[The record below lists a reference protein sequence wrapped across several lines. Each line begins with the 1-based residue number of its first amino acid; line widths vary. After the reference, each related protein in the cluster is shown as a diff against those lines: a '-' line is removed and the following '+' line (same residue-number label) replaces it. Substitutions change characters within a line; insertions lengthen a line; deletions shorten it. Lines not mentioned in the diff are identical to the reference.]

1 VLCEQGGVSPLT
13 FRWRCAGQTGMM
25 ADLPLKENSMPFEL
39 RQTRA
44 IPGIQ
49 ATFEEYEHETGL
61 RHVHVRRQDNERG
74 FMLVFPTPPG
84 NDRGIPHILEHLA
97 LAGSERYPIR
107 NPFFSM
113 LRRSTASFIN
123 AMTGET
129 FTMYPFATTNENDYW
144 NLMAV
149 YSDATFF
156 PNLDR
161 LDFMQEGWRDTI
173 DENGKLAVAGVV
185 YNEMLGALNARDAR
199 LEIEVDRLWSA
210 GQPNAFVSGGE
221 PLAIPSLSHEELKQF
236 HAEHYHPSRAVLLT
250 YGNFDAVEVQARF
263 QEMVIARRQWEKFP
277 AIVPV
282 PRQAPATKSAIVSVP
297 QEGDGNE
304 HSLTFLWQIDN
315 AAPVDRLL
323 VSAMNNLAL
332 SQGGPLNA
340 LLESSD
346 FCRAGHVAFSNE
358 DDHAVLRIE
367 LHGLAP
373 EDIERGHALVKQ
385 ALAAA
390 IAEDH
395 STQQVEATLRDFEFN
410 ERNPG
415 GKMFGMPFGIA
426 KLYITGRNILAGRDG
441 ITAFDNSATLDQLHE
456 QLRVPGAVARWLDQN
471 INRPADLC
479 IHGEPDPEFSERYA
493 AQLVA
498 VAKSHEDALTP
509 ERREQIIRDGKALVD
524 RQAAPSDLSCL
535 PGLVV
540 EDLSLSPREVL
551 PLEFIAGNATAPAE
565 LGVKVPANGQ
575 VYLGVSLDISK
586 VPVEDFRWV
595 DLLVD
600 LSASLGA
607 GHMEWAEAT
616 RWRELSAVGASSSV
630 HVVQT
635 ARNQDVF
642 GLEAVFETV
651 GLQRDIPAM
660 SQVMKGMIYDTRLD
674 ERERIK
680 QVLGNALDQ
689 SSQELSQKGNEWTVL
704 EMSRPL
710 SPIHSFR
717 ADLAGRQS
725 HAWLASVCEK
735 LDDPA
740 REDEVFQALERAK
753 QHLASAPLVVRAACE
768 DPSVPIAVMRNV
780 FSGRAGWEEPQGSQ
794 AVRYEVSQP
803 RDIALAGKTSVQ
815 YMHQAWKVP
824 PMVEKDTGHLAV
836 LSQVLSMDCL
846 HSAVRERGGAYG
858 SAAKYDN
865 SASFSMM
872 SYRDPRLSGTLS
884 DFTIAT
890 QWVQTDAVNQD
901 MVNSAIIAVCR
912 ALDAPTSLATAAQ
925 ESWAMLRSGVSY
937 EDRSRFRQEVLGANV
952 EQVRAAA
959 SKLFAANPLVRAG
972 FIGESL
978 VDEAREVGLS
988 VEPLSPTQSLENPS
1002 MSSPRLR

>member
-1 VLCEQGGVSPLT
+1 MFWWLWHTCAVMMTDLT
-13 FRWRCAGQTGMM
+13 HN
-25 ADLPLKENSMPFEL
+25 ENSMPFEL

-44 IPGIQ
+44 IPGIE

-61 RHVHVRRQDNERG
+61 HHAHVHRQDNERG

-84 NDRGIPHILEHLA
+84 NDRGIPHILEHLS

-161 LDFMQEGWRDTI
+161 LDFMQEGWRNTI
-173 DENGKLAVAGVV
+173 DENGNVGVAGVV

-199 LEIEVDRLWSA
+199 LEIEVDRLWSS

-250 YGNFDAVEVQARF
+250 YGNFDANEVQSRF
-263 QEMVIARRQWEKFP
+263 QEMVIARREWEKFP

-282 PRQAPATKSAIVSVP
+282 PRQVPATKSAVVSVP
-297 QEGDGNE
+297 QEGEGNE
-304 HSLTFLWQIDN
+304 HSLTFLWQLDN
-315 AAPVDRLL
+315 SDPVERMR
-323 VSAMNNLAL
+323 VSAMNNLVMG
-332 SQGGPLNA
+332 QGSPLTA
-340 LLESSD
+340 LLESSG
-346 FCRAGHVAFSNE
+346 FCRPGQVGFSNE

-373 EDIERGHALVKQ
+373 EDIERGHELIRQ
-385 ALAAA
+385 AIAAA

-395 STQQVEATLRDFEFN
+395 SHQQVEATLRDFEFN

-426 KLYITGRNILAGRDG
+426 KLYIAGRNILAGRDG
-441 ITAFDNSATLDQLHE
+441 IAAFDNSAILDQLHE
-456 QLRVPGAVARWLDQN
+456 QLRVPGAVSRWLVKNVD
-471 INRPADLC
+471 RPADLC
-479 IHGEPDPEFSERYA
+479 IHGEPDPEFSQRYA
-493 AQLVA
+493 TRLAA
-498 VAKSHEDALTP
+498 VAQSHEETMTP
-509 ERREQIIRDGKALVD
+509 DRRNQIIADNKALVE
-524 RQAAPSDLSCL
+524 RQATPSDLSCL

-540 EDLSLSPREVL
+540 ADLSLAPRKVL
-551 PLEFIAGNATAPAE
+551 PLDFVPGNVNTPAE
-565 LGVKVPANGQ
+565 LGVKLPSNGQ

-586 VPVEDFRWV
+586 VPVEDFPWV

-600 LSASLGA
+600 LSESLGA
-607 GHMEWAEAT
+607 GNMDWTEAT
-616 RWRELSAVGASSSV
+616 RWREMSAVAASSAV
-630 HVVQT
+630 HIMHTV
-635 ARNQDVF
+635 RNQEKF

-660 SQVMKGMIYDTRLD
+660 CQVMKSMIYDTRLD
-674 ERERIK
+674 EHDRIR

-689 SSQELSQKGNEWTVL
+689 SNQDLSQKGNEWTVL
-704 EMSRPL
+704 EMSKPL
-710 SPIHSFR
+710 SPVHSFR
-717 ADLAGRQS
+717 ANAAGRQS

-735 LDDPA
+735 LNDPS
-740 REDEVFQALERAK
+740 RENEVFQALERAK
-753 QHLASAPLVVRAACE
+753 QHLAIAPLVIRAACE
-768 DPSVPIAVMRNV
+768 DPSVPIAVMQNV
-780 FSGRAGWEEPQGSQ
+780 FAGRPGWEAPQGSQ
-794 AVRYEVSQP
+794 AMQYEVSAP
-803 RDIALAGKTSVQ
+803 RDIAFAGKTSVQ
-815 YMHQAWKVP
+815 YMHQVWKAP
-824 PMVEKDTGHLAV
+824 SMVEENTGHLAV
-836 LSQVLSMDCL
+836 LSQVLSMDYL

-865 SASFSMM
+865 NASFSVM

-884 DFTIAT
+884 DFAIAT
-890 QWVQTDAVNQD
+890 QWVQSDAVNQD
-901 MVNSAIIAVCR
+901 MVNAAIIAVCR
-912 ALDAPTSLATAAQ
+912 TLDAPTSLASAAQ
-925 ESWAMLRSGVSY
+925 ESWSMLRNGISY
-937 EDRSRFRQEVLGANV
+937 EDRARFRSEVLNANV
-952 EQVRAAA
+952 EHVRAAA
-959 SKLFAANPLVRAG
+959 TKLFATNPLVRAG
-972 FIGESL
+972 FIGEAL
-978 VDEAREVGLS
+978 IEEARSVGLD
-988 VEPLSPTQSLENPS
+988 VQPLSPHQTLETPS
-1002 MSSPRLR
+1002 MSSRRPR

>member
-1 VLCEQGGVSPLT
+1 
-13 FRWRCAGQTGMM
+13 
-25 ADLPLKENSMPFEL
+25 MPFEL
-39 RQTRA
+39 RQSRA
-44 IPGIQ
+44 VPGIQ

-61 RHVHVRRQDNERG
+61 RHAHVRRQDNERG

-173 DENGKLAVAGVV
+173 DESGKLSVAGVV

-250 YGNFDAVEVQARF
+250 YGNFDAIEAQARI
-263 QEMVIARRQWEKFP
+263 QEMVLSRREWEKFP
-277 AIVPV
+277 PIVPV
-282 PRQAPATKSAIVSVP
+282 PRQAPATKLAVVSVP
-297 QEGDGNE
+297 QEGEGNE
-304 HSLTFLWQIDN
+304 HSLTFLWQLEN
-315 AAPVDRLL
+315 ANPVDRLMI
-323 VSAMNNLAL
+323 SAMNNLVL
-332 SQGGPLNA
+332 GQGGPLGT

-346 FCRAGHVAFSNE
+346 FCRPGQVVFGNE

-373 EDIERGHALVKQ
+373 EDIQRGHDLVKQ
-385 ALAAA
+385 AIGLA

-395 STQQVEATLRDFEFN
+395 SPQQVEATLRDFEFN

-426 KLYITGRNILAGRDG
+426 KLYIAGRNIVAGRDG
-441 ITAFDNSATLDQLHE
+441 ISAFDNSATLDQLHE
-456 QLRVPGAVARWLDQN
+456 QLRIPGAVSRWLSAN
-471 INRPADLC
+471 IDRPADLC
-479 IHGEPDPEFSERYA
+479 IHGEPDPDFATRYA
-493 AQLVA
+493 EHLAA
-498 VAKSHEDALTP
+498 VARSHEDALTP
-509 ERREQIIRDGKALVD
+509 ERRAQIIADGKALVD
-524 RQAAPSDLSCL
+524 RQAIPSDLSCL

-540 EDLSLSPREVL
+540 EDLSLAPRELL
-551 PLEFIAGNATAPAE
+551 PLEFVAGNANTPAE
-565 LGVKVPANGQ
+565 LGVKVPSNGQ
-575 VYLGVSLDISK
+575 VYLGVSLDISG
-586 VPVEDFRWV
+586 VPVEDFKWV
-595 DLLVD
+595 DLMVD
-600 LSASLGA
+600 LAPSLGS
-607 GHMEWAEAT
+607 GQMDWAEAT
-616 RWRELSAVGASSSV
+616 RWREMAAVGASSAV
-630 HVVQT
+630 HTVNT
-635 ARNQDVF
+635 ARSAGNF
-642 GLEAVFETV
+642 GLEAVFEAV

-660 SQVMKGMIYDTRLD
+660 CQVMKTLIYDARLD
-674 ERERIK
+674 EHDRIR
-680 QVLGNALDQ
+680 QVLNNSLDQ
-689 SSQELSQKGNEWTVL
+689 SNQELSQKGNEWTVM
-704 EMSRPL
+704 EMSKPL
-710 SPIHSFR
+710 SPLHSFR
-717 ADLAGRQS
+717 AEVAGRQS
-725 HAWLASVCEK
+725 HVWLTEVCATLE
-735 LDDPA
+735 DPSRA
-740 REDEVFQALERAK
+740 HEVFQALERAK
-753 QHLASAPLVVRAACE
+753 QYLGSAPLVVRAACE
-768 DPSVPIAVMRNV
+768 DPSVPIAVMKNV
-780 FSGRAGWEEPQGSQ
+780 FAGHAGWEAPQGSQ
-794 AVRYEVSQP
+794 AMHYEVAQP

-824 PMVEKDTGHLAV
+824 PLVEPDTGYLAV
-836 LSQVLSMDCL
+836 LSQVLSMDYL

-858 SAAKYDN
+858 SAAKYDHN
-865 SASFSMM
+865 TSFSMM
-872 SYRDPRLSGTLS
+872 SYRDPRLTGTLS

-890 QWVQTDAVNQD
+890 QWVQSDAVNQD

-912 ALDAPTSLATAAQ
+912 SLDAPTSLASAAQ
-925 ESWAMLRSGVSY
+925 ESWSMLRSGVTY
-937 EDRSRFRQEVLGANV
+937 DDRIRFRGEVLGATV
-952 EQVRAAA
+952 EKVREAA
-959 SKLFAANPLVRAG
+959 SKLFASPPLVRAG
-972 FIGESL
+972 FIGEAF
-978 VDEAREVGLS
+978 VEEARAAGLN
-988 VEPLSPTQSLENPS
+988 VEALSPTQSLENPS
-1002 MSSPRLR
+1002 VGSPRPR